1 MFLDAIHNLTALL
14 AQLSIDE
21 TKAVKS
27 FLDRAYVDRQPATV
41 AIYDCTSRREN
52 LYVFSDEGTLDPEVW
67 FSYGA
72 VTVSV
77 CESEYRWFISG
88 KPAEVI
94 AQADKYMILGV
105 FA

>member
-1 MFLDAIHNLTALL
+1 MFLDATHNLTALL

-21 TKAVKS
+21 IKAVKS
-27 FLDRAYVDRQPATV
+27 FLDRAFVDRQPATV
-41 AIYDCTSRREN
+41 ALYDCTSRREN
-52 LYVFSDEGTLDPEVW
+52 LYIFSDEGALDPEVW

-72 VTVSV
+72 VTFTLCEPV
-77 CESEYRWFISG
+77 CQWFISG

-94 AQADKYMILGV
+94 AQTDQYMVLGV